1 MTITITE
8 KEYQSIR
15 YCRQQVGVMIESGA
29 DDEFVN
35 IATEHINNMT
45 NIVAKYSKAKMKA
58 SEFQYWRAIV
68 SKQNKC
74 RNLTS
79 RRIDQLTRELM
90 KTLKVGR

>member
-15 YCRQQVGVMIESGA
+15 FCRQQVNDMINSGA

-35 IATEHINNMT
+35 TATEHIINMT

-68 SKQNKC
+68 SKQNKS

-79 RRIDQLTRELM
+79 RRIDQLTRDLM
-90 KTLKVGR
+90 KTLK